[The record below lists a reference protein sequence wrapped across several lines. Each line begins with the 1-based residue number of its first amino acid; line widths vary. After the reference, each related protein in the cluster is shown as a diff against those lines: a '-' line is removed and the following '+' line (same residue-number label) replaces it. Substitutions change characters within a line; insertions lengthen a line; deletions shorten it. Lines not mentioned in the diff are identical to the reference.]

1 MDFRVLPPQR
11 CPDIGRCHA
20 GPYTR
25 FGKQRS
31 DRFTISYHV
40 VAIARRDFFT
50 SFIDGL
56 ASSRMGG
63 SRGFVR
69 DITSEHSPDDTSIL
83 VGQRHRRDIRMPTL
97 PKTSTTLAE
106 SVCASVFQEFAFGNM
121 GTAETAAEG

>member
-1 MDFRVLPPQR
+1 MDPARLQHTDWISVPQSQLLTYIRLLDAARVWHREPRWIFACFHLNGAN
-11 CPDIGRCHA
+11 IGRCHA

-63 SRGFVR
+63 SRG
-69 DITSEHSPDDTSIL
+69 L
-83 VGQRHRRDIRMPTL
+83 
-97 PKTSTTLAE
+97 
-106 SVCASVFQEFAFGNM
+106 
-121 GTAETAAEG
+121 